1 MEKVIKRCFIST
13 IIIFIVYILILIY
26 GAYDSGIKSGYA
38 YSFSFSIFI
47 IFLIPY
53 NIFIILIYLLEVYN
67 KILYAFTLLI
77 IIGFFS
83 IIELNANDFDNYE
96 NWQYYN
102 RQTILSDNLDYFIG
116 KNLLELY
123 FLLKI
128 ILVSYTVSIIILI
141 YETIKKRFKN

>member
-13 IIIFIVYILILIY
+13 IIIFIVYIAIITY
-26 GAYDSGIKSGYA
+26 EMYISKNMNIDP
-38 YSFSFSIFI
+38 FSFSIFI
-47 IFLIPY
+47 MFLIPY
-53 NIFIILIYLLEVYN
+53 NIFIILIYLLEGYN
-67 KILYAFTLLI
+67 KTLYILTLLI

-83 IIELNANDFDNYE
+83 IIELNTNDFDNYE

-141 YETIKKRFKN
+141 YETIKRRLKN

>member
-13 IIIFIVYILILIY
+13 IIIFIVYIAIITY
-26 GAYDSGIKSGYA
+26 EMYISKNMNIDP
-38 YSFSFSIFI
+38 FSFSIFI
-47 IFLIPY
+47 MFLIPY
-53 NIFIILIYLLEVYN
+53 NIFIILIYLLEGYN
-67 KILYAFTLLI
+67 KTLYILTLLI

-83 IIELNANDFDNYE
+83 IIELNINDFSNYE
-96 NWQYYN
+96 YWEFYN
-102 RQTILSDNLDYFIG
+102 RQPIISNNIDYFIG